1 MADHDKFEELVCLRV
16 GSRPSEQGDRDDD
29 RGVDGGRMNPVLSD
43 LHVSTTAPVSG
54 RPSVSRHD
62 RVFYGGIAIALALTV
77 FVGFGPTYYFR
88 IFSRSPALT
97 LTGGPVTLL
106 VHVHATLFSVWVLLF
121 IAQTTLVAQRRIAL
135 HRRLGIAGGV
145 LAALMVFTG
154 TLTALKKA
162 ARGEAP
168 AGIDPDQLLMIGL
181 SDIVLFAGFVIA
193 ALLLRGN
200 KEAHKRLMLL
210 AYVCIVVAAVGRFPG
225 VLPLGPPAFFGLAF
239 LFILAGIIYD
249 KTSRGRIH
257 PVYVWGGT
265 ILVISVPLRLLIS
278 GTDAW
283 KRIAQWMLGYL

>member
-1 MADHDKFEELVCLRV
+1 
-16 GSRPSEQGDRDDD
+16 
-29 RGVDGGRMNPVLSD
+29 MNPTVSD
-43 LHVSTTAPVSG
+43 IHDSTTNLASL

-62 RVFYGGIAIALALTV
+62 RVFYSGIAIVLALTV

-88 IFSRSPALT
+88 IFSRSSPLT
-97 LTGGPVTLL
+97 QTGGPVTLL
-106 VHVHATLFSVWVLLF
+106 VHVHAMLFSAWVLLF
-121 IAQTTLVAQRRIAL
+121 IAQTTLVAQSRIAV

-145 LAALMVFTG
+145 LAALMVVIG

-168 AGIDPDQLLMIGL
+168 AGIDPAQFLMIPL
-181 SDIVLFAGFVIA
+181 SDMVFFAGFVTA
-193 ALLLRGN
+193 ALLLRAN
-200 KEAHKRLMLL
+200 REAHKRLMLL
-210 AYVCIVVAAVGRFPG
+210 AYVCIIVAAVGRFPG

-239 LFILAGIIYD
+239 LFILAGVIYD
-249 KTSRGRIH
+249 KTSRGRVH

-283 KRIAQWMLGYL
+283 KRVAQWMLG